1 MNKLQLLKFR
11 TLSLL
16 GVFSLSINA
25 FAQTEFNHAWSY
37 YVSWGVWPLIE
48 KSGIKD
54 EVEKKY
60 NIKVNFKR
68 MDYVPSLNAYAAGNL
83 DSVSMTELDAFS
95 AGAAAGVPTVLAL
108 LNSESVGNDALISK
122 DTGSIKKLKGQTIY
136 LEFFTVSHAWL
147 IYVLEK
153 NGMTERDV
161 RLVNMSESSIEPS
174 FLERNDV
181 RHVVTWN
188 PHVVNLLNH
197 PDAKKVVST
206 EDTPGFVYDFCGFTK
221 KVVEAHPEYAKAM
234 AEMWYRGMELM
245 SARGSKGRQAKAD
258 VAAFIET
265 PTTSYNAQLKTTKMF
280 YEPGSAKS
288 ELEGPALKKTM
299 QFIDR
304 FFAEHDYPE
313 DYESGQVKVTF
324 PDGSTIGKGPY
335 ELIFTTE
342 FSKASF

>member
-1 MNKLQLLKFR
+1 MNKLQQLKFR

-16 GVFSLSINA
+16 GVFFLSINA
-25 FAQTEFNHAWSY
+25 IAQTEFNHAWSY

-48 KSGIKD
+48 KSGIKE

-122 DTGSIKKLKGQTIY
+122 DTSSIKQLKGQTIY

-197 PDAKKVVST
+197 PDAKRVLST

-221 KVVEAHPEYAKAM
+221 KVVDTHPEYAKAM

-245 SARGSKGRQAKAD
+245 SAR
-258 VAAFIET
+258 
-265 PTTSYNAQLKTTKMF
+265 
-280 YEPGSAKS
+280 
-288 ELEGPALKKTM
+288 
-299 QFIDR
+299 
-304 FFAEHDYPE
+304 
-313 DYESGQVKVTF
+313 
-324 PDGSTIGKGPY
+324 
-335 ELIFTTE
+335 
-342 FSKASF
+342 